1 MDYGARNRLSRLAY
15 VARRAVIASPRG
27 AAGCVVRVSL
37 GRRGGDTVTPGVARQ
52 SFGCDRALTPNKS
65 HPCVNLDPIART

>member
-37 GRRGGDTVTPGVARQ
+37 GRRGRRHG
-52 SFGCDRALTPNKS
+52 
-65 HPCVNLDPIART
+65 